1 MEIRPATE
9 SEIPILA
16 SLHAYVH
23 DPHVQAEPERY
34 RPTHREHVEA
44 RFQTVL
50 ESDATVVFL
59 AVMAGEPV
67 GYAVAEIIQNQG
79 HTFRAPERYLLV
91 DQIAVVSTNR
101 RQGVGRVLMDAI
113 DAHARDNGLDR
124 VELDVRA
131 HNRQALAFY
140 ESLGYAPVRW
150 RMGRSV

>member
-34 RPTHREHVEA
+34 RPTQREHVEA
-44 RFQTVL
+44 RFQAVL
-50 ESDATVVFL
+50 GSDGAVVFL
-59 AVMAGEPV
+59 ALMSGEPV

-79 HTFRAPERYLLV
+79 NTFRAPERYVLV
-91 DQIAVVSTNR
+91 DQIAVASANR
-101 RQGVGRVLMDAI
+101 RQGVGKALMDAI
-113 DAHARDNGLDR
+113 CAHARDHGLDR